1 MSHTGRI
8 IGIPGLEIERVARDQ
23 GIEVWAKPSFRP
35 RCKYCYSGG
44 LKIKAT
50 HSRTVKHTRQGN
62 QVMTLHLRVPKYYCQ
77 PCRRYFRHPF
87 VGIRP
92 RYRASEAYRL
102 EVFEAHDGGVTQRK
116 LSRTHSISPATVERW
131 YQHHIGQKHS
141 EMSNRPC
148 PRVMGIDEHFFTRK
162 KGYAT
167 TFVDLKN
174 HKVFDVKLGRSEAS
188 LRSYLRAL
196 EGRDKVQVVVMD
208 LSETYRSIARRY
220 FPNATIV
227 ADRFHVVRLINQHF
241 LKVWQQQD
249 PEGRKNRGLISLM
262 RRHQWRL
269 NDEQHTNLMRY
280 LADYPALQALYVVKQ
295 KLMRFMLLK
304 TLKARRAKKKLP
316 DYLQLL
322 EQLQASPLRTLAKT
336 LKSWM
341 EPIVAMWRFS
351 KSNGITEGF
360 HNKMEMMSRRAYGFR
375 NFENYRLRVLAH
387 CGWDGIINRVRR
399 MPIPR

>member
-8 IGIPGLEIERVARDQ
+8 IGLPGLEIERVDRNK
-23 GIEVWAKPSFRP
+23 GIEVWAKPTRRP
-35 RCKYCYSGG
+35 LCQHCQGDG

-50 HSRTVKHTRQGN
+50 HHRTIKHTRLGN
-62 QVMTLHLRVPKYYCQ
+62 QVMTLHLRVPKYHCRQ
-77 PCRRYFRHPF
+77 CRRYFRHPF
-87 VGIRP
+87 TGIRP

-116 LSRTHSISPATVERW
+116 LSRTHHISAATVERW
-131 YQHHIGQKHS
+131 YRYHVGRKRS
-141 EMSNRPC
+141 EMTNRPC
-148 PRVMGIDEHFFTRK
+148 PRVLGIDEHFFTRK

-174 HKVFDVKLGRSEAS
+174 HKVFDVKLGRSEPS
-188 LRSYLRAL
+188 LRRYLRAL

-208 LSETYRSIARRY
+208 MSETYRRIAQRY
-220 FPNATIV
+220 FPQATIV

-241 LKVWQQQD
+241 LKVWQQHH
-249 PEGRKNRGLISLM
+249 PEGRKNRGLLSLM

-269 NDEQHTNLMRY
+269 SDEQHANLMSY
-280 LADYPALQALYVVKQ
+280 LAEFPVLQALYVAKQ
-295 KLMRFMLLK
+295 KLIRFLLFK
-304 TLKARRAKKKLP
+304 TLTARRARAKLP
-316 DYLQLL
+316 RYLKLL
-322 EQLQASPLRTLAKT
+322 EQLQDSPLHGLAKT
-336 LKSWM
+336 LKAWM
-341 EPIVAMWRFS
+341 EPIIAMWRFS

-387 CGWDGIINRVRR
+387 CGWDGIINRV
-399 MPIPR
+399 